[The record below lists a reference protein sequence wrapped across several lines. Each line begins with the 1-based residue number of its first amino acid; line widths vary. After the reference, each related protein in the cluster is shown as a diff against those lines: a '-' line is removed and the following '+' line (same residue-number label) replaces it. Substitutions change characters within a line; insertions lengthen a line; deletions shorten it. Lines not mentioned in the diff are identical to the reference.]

1 MENSLNRLDPLVGR
15 LLFVTPEKVADETVP
30 GKKSERVM
38 GYSLAFSA
46 FRCILQYVVL
56 PFVLPVLGVAAS
68 WALGLTMIVNVVAI
82 VAIVASVRRMW
93 QINYSHRW
101 RYMALA
107 VPAFVLLVSFL
118 VLDIS
123 VLVRG

>member
-1 MENSLNRLDPLVGR
+1 
-15 LLFVTPEKVADETVP
+15 
-30 GKKSERVM
+30 M

-46 FRCILQYVVL
+46 IRCILQYIVL
-56 PFVLPVLGVAAS
+56 PFILPVLGIAAG
-68 WALGLTMIVNVVAI
+68 WALGLTMIVNVAAI
-82 VAIVASVRRMW
+82 IAIVASVRRMW
-93 QINYSHRW
+93 QISYSHRW

-107 VPAFVLLVSFL
+107 VPAFLLLVSFL